1 METNYKRIPFD
12 LDKAKRITKGEMKG
26 RIVTED
32 GLTARI
38 VCFDLKYGGSK
49 ILAAL
54 VDCGD
59 YEIGVRCDLDGTC
72 RDTRKK
78 DKFNLHIEVP
88 NNENRLSNK
97 NKQMTRTTYKRIPF
111 DLELAR
117 KIMNKEVKGRIVTQ
131 DGHKA
136 RIICFN
142 KEGDFPIVGLVKMSF
157 GVERPYVY
165 NKKGMEFY
173 DSMSLLDLYLEV
185 PTYYRDYSNFVPQKW
200 QPCVVRDI
208 DDELWNVGVCTGKN
222 TFGNVLF
229 YGQGRQKYT
238 WGQILPISKVT
249 ERLIGTTKS
258 YEQLIKELDNEQG
271 KN

>member
-1 METNYKRIPFD
+1 
-12 LDKAKRITKGEMKG
+12 MKG

-49 ILAAL
+49 IIAAL

-59 YEIGVRCDLDGTC
+59 YEIGLRCDLDGTC
-72 RDTRKK
+72 RDTRIK

-142 KEGDFPIVGLVKMSF
+142 KEGDFPIVGLVKNF
-157 GVERPYVY
+157 RGVERPYTY
-165 NKKGMEFY
+165 NKEGKEF
-173 DSMSLLDLYLEV
+173 DSCMSPSDLCFEV
-185 PTYYRDYSNFVPQKW
+185 PDYYRDYSNFKPCKW
-200 QPCVVRDI
+200 QPCLVRDTST
-208 DDELWNVGVCTGKN
+208 DLWEVGVCRGTDSN
-222 TFGNVLF
+222 RVPIF
-229 YGQGRQKYT
+229 YSRNYSDGFCHWKYF
-238 WGQILPISKVT
+238 LPLSKIT

-258 YEQLIKELDNEQG
+258 YEELIQELDAESTATNKPE
-271 KN
+271 